1 MKGTCNGRNKLFTVR
16 CNCSYCIVWN
26 KRIDGR
32 FCANNLPP
40 FLNIVVMVISIFV
53 TPILVRSIFQSLLTE
68 GADALQQVPLMLVLF
83 IILRFGARVIV
94 SSADLVAKLPV
105 IRTMNR
111 FLGFVAGVV
120 QGLLIVWGVF
130 LFAEIFHSTSWGMWI
145 NTMSETN
152 EYVKYLYEH
161 NILKDVV
168 LKHVLK

>member
-1 MKGTCNGRNKLFTVR
+1 MEEINYLLLGVIVVIALCGIKGLTEGFVR
-16 CNCSYCIVWN
+16 TTF
-26 KRIDGR
+26 R
-32 FCANNLPP
+32 L

-53 TPILVRSIFQSLLTE
+53 TPILVRSIFQSLLIE

-111 FLGFVAGVV
+111 LLGFVAGVV
-120 QGLLIVWGVF
+120 QGLLVVWAVF
-130 LFAEIFHSTSWGMWI
+130 LFAEIFHSPSWGMWI

-168 LKHVLK
+168 LTYVLKS